1 MRVLAWTGLALL
13 VLTGA
18 IALLVAPGASLR
30 YAMVSLDPDML
41 SATRSVVQG
50 MLGSWVWHALAV
62 PILDMTSW
70 LTLGL
75 PGLLTLLAGVTL
87 SRQY

>member
-1 MRVLAWTGLALL
+1 
-13 VLTGA
+13 
-18 IALLVAPGASLR
+18 
-30 YAMVSLDPDML
+30 MVSFDPELL
-41 SATRSVVQG
+41 SATRSVIQG
-50 MLGSWVWHALAV
+50 MLGSWVWQAV
-62 PILDMTSW
+62 AAPILDMTSW